1 MNMLDMFKD
10 KKSLIF
16 IDSRIEFMKMK
27 TGEDFVN
34 LEDFEI
40 VSEDDVITYQS
51 VSNIGVSN
59 WQKDSF
65 EEIKTF
71 QSSANDKFN
80 TMVEVSFEKITYEGL
95 KTLNSS
101 FAVKKLKRNFSSK
114 KMIKLRIMTFDIVD
128 MKSVANKVE
137 ASKYGTGTYEKTQTI
152 VIKPKQIL
160 ERDIEDDGKYN
171 LQSLIVEFQR
181 NNKLD
186 DLGI

>member
-27 TGEDFVN
+27 TGEDFLN

-65 EEIKTF
+65 GELNSF
-71 QSSANDKFN
+71 QSSASDKFN
-80 TMVEVSFEKITYEGL
+80 LMVEVSFEKITYEGL
-95 KTLNSS
+95 KTLNRS
-101 FAVKKLKRNFSSK
+101 FASSK

-137 ASKYGTGTYEKTQTI
+137 ASKYGTRTYEKTQTI

-171 LQSLIVEFQR
+171 LHYLIVEFQR